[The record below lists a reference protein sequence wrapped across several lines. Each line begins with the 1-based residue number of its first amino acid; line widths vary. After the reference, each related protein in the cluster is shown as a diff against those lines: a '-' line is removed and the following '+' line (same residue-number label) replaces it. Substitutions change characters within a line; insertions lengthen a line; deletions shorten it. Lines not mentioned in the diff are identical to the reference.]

1 GGKID
6 QIEDQQFYTFNNC
19 LLKHFYEKKLSTTE
33 DTIIKIVDKQ
43 ETVKQPNIIC
53 CPDNLNILVNIYPI
67 YNNKDCKKSRIARN
81 PGSQILQCHG
91 WNRSMPLKNC
101 YLEVKA
107 QFLLEKD
114 NAQRRVTAFAKVLS
128 TFLNEDVYEYKNKE
142 DELTEKLLF
151 PNNVDF

>member
-1 GGKID
+1 
-6 QIEDQQFYTFNNC
+6 
-19 LLKHFYEKKLSTTE
+19 
-33 DTIIKIVDKQ
+33 
-43 ETVKQPNIIC
+43 
-53 CPDNLNILVNIYPI
+53 
-67 YNNKDCKKSRIARN
+67 
-81 PGSQILQCHG
+81 
-91 WNRSMPLKNC
+91 MPLKNC

-151 PNNVDF
+151 PNNVGFHLSETGKLATSITKHH

>member
-1 GGKID
+1 
-6 QIEDQQFYTFNNC
+6 
-19 LLKHFYEKKLSTTE
+19 
-33 DTIIKIVDKQ
+33 
-43 ETVKQPNIIC
+43 
-53 CPDNLNILVNIYPI
+53 
-67 YNNKDCKKSRIARN
+67 
-81 PGSQILQCHG
+81 
-91 WNRSMPLKNC
+91 MPLKNC

-151 PNNVDF
+151 PNNVDFHLPETGKLATSITKHH

>member
-1 GGKID
+1 
-6 QIEDQQFYTFNNC
+6 
-19 LLKHFYEKKLSTTE
+19 
-33 DTIIKIVDKQ
+33 
-43 ETVKQPNIIC
+43 
-53 CPDNLNILVNIYPI
+53 
-67 YNNKDCKKSRIARN
+67 
-81 PGSQILQCHG
+81 
-91 WNRSMPLKNC
+91 MPLKNC

-151 PNNVDF
+151 LNNVDFHLSETGKLATSITKDH